1 MKKYLSELHQKSDRQ
16 KKHFALLL
24 ALTITLLIASFWSL
38 VSFGVGGTLA
48 SRLER
53 EEKVSKTEEV
63 GPLGALYSN
72 LSSSISGLKSGALEL
87 KDGFKVIIPSSR
99 EELPE
104 NALELYGR

>member
-1 MKKYLSELHQKSDRQ
+1 MKRYLSELHKKPDHH

-24 ALTITLLIASFWSL
+24 ALTITLIIFSFWSL

-48 SRLER
+48 SRLNHENTP
-53 EEKVSKTEEV
+53 KVANEV
-63 GPLGALYSN
+63 GPLQSFYSN
-72 LSSSISGLKSGALEL
+72 IASSVSGLKSGVSEL
-87 KDGFKVIIPSSR
+87 KDGFKVIIPSGT